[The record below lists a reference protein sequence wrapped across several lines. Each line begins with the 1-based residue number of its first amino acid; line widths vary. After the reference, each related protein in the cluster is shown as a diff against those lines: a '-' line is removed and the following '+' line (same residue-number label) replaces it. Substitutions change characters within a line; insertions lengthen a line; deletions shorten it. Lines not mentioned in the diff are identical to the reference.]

1 MPEKRSE
8 DAAKGTILQP
18 DQAALVFDMNGRM
31 SLVLPTLPDDA
42 PVPAA
47 WSLLLAIAARCED
60 PEWVMATIEAGS
72 RARPH

>member
-1 MPEKRSE
+1 M
-8 DAAKGTILQP
+8 LQP

-31 SLVLPTLPDDA
+31 SLVLPNLPDDA

-72 RARPH
+72 PTRPH

>member
-1 MPEKRSE
+1 MPREKSVSPE
-8 DAAKGTILQP
+8 TGTMLQP

-31 SLVLPTLPDDA
+31 SLVLPNLPDDV
-42 PVPAA
+42 PVPPA

>member
-1 MPEKRSE
+1 MSGRRASAPE
-8 DAAKGTILQP
+8 AGTTLQP

-31 SLVLPTLPDDA
+31 SLVLPNLPDDT
-42 PVPAA
+42 PVPPA
-47 WSLLLAIAARCED
+47 WSLLLAIVARCEG

>member
-1 MPEKRSE
+1 M
-8 DAAKGTILQP
+8 LQP

-31 SLVLPTLPDDA
+31 SLVLPNLPDDA

-72 RARPH
+72 SARPH

>member
-1 MPEKRSE
+1 MPGKRSA
-8 DAAKGTILQP
+8 DTTTGTMLQQ

-42 PVPAA
+42 PVPPA

-60 PEWVMATIEAGS
+60 PAWVMAMIETGS
-72 RARPH
+72 SARPH

>member
-1 MPEKRSE
+1 MPGKRSDAPEK
-8 DAAKGTILQP
+8 GTMLQP

-31 SLVLPTLPDDA
+31 SLVLPDLPDDA
-42 PVPAA
+42 PVPPA

-72 RARPH
+72 PPRPH